1 MRLASIWT
9 ISMEVALFFSLLD
22 YISTVRWWSHCLNL
36 FQRYLYNQEFNGQFV
51 LRPYT
56 HNHSSRC
63 PVTES
68 PWPASSPDPRL
79 YASIP

>member
-1 MRLASIWT
+1 
-9 ISMEVALFFSLLD
+9 MEVTLSFNLLH
-22 YISTVRWWSHCLNL
+22 YITTVRWWSHCLNL

-63 PVTES
+63 LVTES
-68 PWPASSPDPRL
+68 SLSVGLWPASSPVSRL
-79 YASIP
+79 RFHT